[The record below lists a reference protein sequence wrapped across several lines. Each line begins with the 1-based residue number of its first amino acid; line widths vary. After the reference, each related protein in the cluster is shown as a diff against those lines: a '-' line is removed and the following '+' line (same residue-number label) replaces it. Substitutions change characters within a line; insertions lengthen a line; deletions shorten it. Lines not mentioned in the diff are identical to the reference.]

1 MVVLAIVPLL
11 ISEMFFLCSNGCDIL
26 STCGTVGSI
35 YKLKLKHGHYSHVF
49 VDEAGHMTEPEC
61 LVPLGNVF
69 RKICKY
75 NPSKF

>member
-1 MVVLAIVPLL
+1 MTKPMSSLKKCIMNV
-11 ISEMFFLCSNGCDIL
+11 F

-61 LVPLGNVF
+61 LVPLGNSIQYFSVNL
-69 RKICKY
+69 IL
-75 NPSKF
+75 